1 MTDDLVKRANY
12 ALNDMQGRVG
22 AGKLAMFEECIAR
35 IEELEDKLDEQEE
48 RIEELEDKL
57 RSMALDYMAA
67 DGQAMEAHQAQLAA
81 EAKLAK
87 AVWAIKKVRDA
98 SDAMMLYIA
107 RTTLAELEG
116 QTT

>member
-12 ALNDMQGRVG
+12 ALNDMQGKVE
-22 AGKLAMFEECIAR
+22 AGKLAVFEECIAR
-35 IEELEDKLDEQEE
+35 IEELEDKL
-48 RIEELEDKL
+48 
-57 RSMALDYMAA
+57 RSMALDCMAA

-87 AVWAIKKVRDA
+87 AVWAIEIMQDA

-107 RTTLAELEG
+107 RTTLAELE
-116 QTT
+116 QKP